1 MRLTCPN
8 CGARYEVDDALIPPE
23 GRDVQCSDC
32 ATTWFQAGPRRPASE
47 PPAPRPPF
55 PPSPDAG
62 IDEAEAFAGSAVPDP
77 AMAEA
82 AEAEVE
88 RHGKPEPEPEP
99 EPEAVPEPGPSMDEP
114 EPETVRYDEPG
125 PESEPEPHVEGPEI
139 TPAPEPGDL
148 TATMVEA
155 RDEAPDDV
163 SDETLTEIPQSA
175 ESAMRVVAENDEPD
189 AEASDKDEADVEDE
203 DAADST
209 PGTAGRRGIDPD
221 VRDILRAEAER
232 EARLR
237 QAAHPVETQ
246 AEMPL
251 DEAPQDAERARK
263 RAEFADAEDAFTVA
277 AASAV
282 HAGGTRRDLRP
293 DIEEINATL
302 RATEDRRGTSD
313 GDEAVSAERAV
324 AARRRRGV
332 RLGFFV
338 TLALTAGLIWVYV
351 NADMLSRNVPAIGGA
366 VEGFTTQVDGARYWL
381 DALAR
386 RLAES
391 GEGT

>member
-32 ATTWFQAGPRRPASE
+32 ATTWFQAGARRPASE

-77 AMAEA
+77 AMA

-88 RHGKPEPEPEP
+88 RHGKPEPEAVSEPGPE
-99 EPEAVPEPGPSMDEP
+99 PEPGPSMDEP
-114 EPETVRYDEPG
+114 EPEPVRYDEPG
-125 PESEPEPHVEGPEI
+125 PEPEPEPHVEGPEI
-139 TPAPEPGDL
+139 TPVPEPGDL

-155 RDEAPDDV
+155 RDEAPDDA

-189 AEASDKDEADVEDE
+189 AEASDKDEPHVEDE
-203 DAADST
+203 DAADTT

-277 AASAV
+277 AASAA
-282 HAGGTRRDLRP
+282 HAGGSRRDLLP
-293 DIEEINATL
+293 DIEEINSTL
-302 RATEDRRGTSD
+302 RATEDRRDTGD
-313 GDEAVSAERAV
+313 GDEAVATDRAD
-324 AARRRRGV
+324 AARRRKGV

-338 TLALTAGLIWVYV
+338 TLAVTAGLIWVYV